1 MDHYAFTSV
10 AKLASSLDM
19 NSVSAELL
27 TTFFLNRIEKLN
39 PVLHAFTC
47 VFREQAL
54 VQARESDA
62 RRRQG
67 KALGLLD
74 GIPVGIKD
82 VYDIEG
88 TITAC
93 GSRQWEGRVS
103 TQTADVVRR
112 LRAQGAVIIGKTHT
126 VEFAFGGWGTNA
138 LLDTPRNPWDRRF
151 HRVPGGSSS
160 GSGVAVAAG
169 LVPCALGTDTGGSVR
184 IPAALNSITGLKTTV
199 GAIDTSGVYPLSR
212 TLDSVGP
219 MTRTADDAA
228 LLFHALTHEPGQALQ
243 DPWHRL
249 LDDGSGLD
257 GLRVCVV
264 PDEDY
269 GMQVQRA
276 VRLAVRDMVRMVEMA
291 GARIVREAPPFDFQ
305 DMMRDCGKLIAA
317 EGWRVH
323 KEYIQDPGLHF
334 GPFVRDRLMAG
345 KAISDLQYQDLLESH
360 LQMQAVWAEWMSDK
374 DTFMLPT
381 APITPILLSQ
391 VDESNTP
398 LGYFTRF
405 VNWVNGCA
413 LALPAGF
420 DQGNLPVSVQLTGK
434 AGDER
439 TLLRIGSVIQS
450 MTAWHSYS
458 PTLDS

>member
-10 AKLASSLDM
+10 AQLASSLDM
-19 NSVSAELL
+19 NSVTSELL
-27 TTFFLNRIEKLN
+27 TTFFLKRIEKFN
-39 PVLHAFTC
+39 PMLHAFTC

-54 VQARESDA
+54 AQARESDA
-62 RRRQG
+62 RRKQG
-67 KALGLLD
+67 KSLGVLD

-82 VYDIEG
+82 ICDIEG

-93 GSRQWEGRVS
+93 GSRQWESRVS
-103 TQTADVVRR
+103 TQTADVVKR

-126 VEFAFGGWGTNA
+126 VEFAFGSWGTNP
-138 LLDTPRNPWDRRF
+138 LLETPRNPWDRRY

-184 IPAALNSITGLKTTV
+184 TPAALNSITGLKTTV
-199 GAIDTSGVYPLSR
+199 GAIDTTGVFPLSQ
-212 TLDSVGP
+212 TLDSIGP
-219 MTRTADDAA
+219 MTRSADDAA
-228 LLFHALTHEPGQALQ
+228 LLFHALTHEPGQALE

-249 LDDGSGLD
+249 LDDGNGLD
-257 GLRVCVV
+257 GFRICVV

-269 GMQVQRA
+269 GVPVQRA

-291 GARIVREAPPFDFQ
+291 GAKIVREAPPFSFG

-323 KEYIQDPGLHF
+323 KDYIQDPSQHF

-345 KAISDLQYQDLLESH
+345 KAISDMQYEDLLATH
-360 LQMQAVWAEWMSDK
+360 AQMQVVWAEWMADK
-374 DTFMLPT
+374 HAFMLPT
-381 APITPILLSQ
+381 SPISPILLSE
-391 VDESNTP
+391 VDEANTP
-398 LGYFTRF
+398 LGCFTRF
-405 VNWVNGCA
+405 VNWVRGCA

-420 DQGNLPVSVQLTGK
+420 DQTNLPVSVQLAGK

-450 MTAWHSYS
+450 MTAWHAYS
-458 PTLDS
+458 PTL

>member
-1 MDHYAFTSV
+1 MDHYAFTPV
-10 AKLASSLDM
+10 AKLASSLEM
-19 NSVSAELL
+19 NSVTSELL
-27 TTFFLNRIEKLN
+27 TTFFLNRIEKFN
-39 PVLHAFTC
+39 PVLQAFAC

-54 VQARESDA
+54 AQARESDA
-62 RRRQG
+62 RRKQG

-82 VYDIEG
+82 LCDIEG
-88 TITAC
+88 TVTAC
-93 GSRQWEGRVS
+93 GSKQWEHRVS
-103 TQTADVVRR
+103 TQTADVVKR

-126 VEFAFGGWGTNA
+126 VEFAFGGWGTNP
-138 LLDTPRNPWDRRF
+138 LLGTPRNPWDRRY

-184 IPAALNSITGLKTTV
+184 IPSALNSITGLKTTV
-199 GAIDTSGVYPLSR
+199 GVIDTAGVYPLSS

-228 LLFHALTHEPGQALQ
+228 LLLHALTHGPGEHLQ

-249 LDDGSGLD
+249 LDDGNGLD
-257 GLRVCVV
+257 GMRIGVM
-264 PDEDY
+264 PGEDY
-269 GMQVQRA
+269 GMPVQRA

-291 GARIVREAPPFDFQ
+291 GARIVREAPPFDFTE
-305 DMMRDCGKLIAA
+305 MMQACGKLIAA

-323 KEYIQDPGLHF
+323 RAYIQDPAMRF

-345 KAISDLQYQDLLESH
+345 RTISDMQYQDLLEAH
-360 LQMQAVWAEWMSDK
+360 GRAQAVWAQWMADK
-374 DTFMLPT
+374 DAFMLPT
-381 APITPILLSQ
+381 APFSPIMLSD

-405 VNWVNGCA
+405 VNWVKGCA
-413 LALPAGF
+413 LALPGGF
-420 DQGNLPVSVQLTGK
+420 DQSNLPVGVQLTGK

-450 MTAWHSYS
+450 MTAWHAYS
-458 PTLDS
+458 PTLH